1 MYVWCGVLQEVVG
14 MSEEEPVF
22 WEKGKLKLKFIHE
35 HSKQALSV
43 RCSRCNTVH
52 TLYMSL
58 CVHIHVYTCWVG
70 NYFTLISFVFL
81 ASVLCT

>member
-1 MYVWCGVLQEVVG
+1 

-58 CVHIHVYTCWVG
+58 CVHIHVRTCWVG
-70 NYFTLISFVFL
+70 YFTFFFLFFSFVFL
-81 ASVLCT
+81 ASALCT